1 MPLSNHKKR
10 QFNKYSHKEYKQLEI
25 AIGWKL
31 FWTLEKLF
39 LQSGA
44 DKKKPTNKTNSQ
56 TTKQNNIKQKKA
68 PPLLQSC
75 S

>member
-44 DKKKPTNKTNSQ
+44 DKKKPTNKTNRQ
-56 TTKQNNIKQKKA
+56 QNKTT
-68 PPLLQSC
+68 
-75 S
+75 